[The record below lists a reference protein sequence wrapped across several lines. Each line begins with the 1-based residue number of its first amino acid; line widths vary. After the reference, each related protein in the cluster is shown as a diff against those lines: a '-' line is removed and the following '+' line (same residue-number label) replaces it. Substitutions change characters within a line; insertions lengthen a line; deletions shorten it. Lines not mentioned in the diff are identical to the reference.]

1 MPSSDSIQA
10 SISGNIWWGG
20 FTAAVTLTNNSSKD
34 LENWS
39 YSFDSPHQIN
49 TAPWGA
55 KITSVPLQEGFT
67 RYTLTGENWGER
79 IPSGQS
85 ITVGFNGTQ
94 GINLGIEGQLTTEDL
109 MMPNASFTEQSDT
122 DEQGPIE
129 ISSEEFNTAINN
141 IENSSDSMLT
151 NVMTSNGMESDEG
164 MNHAMHQN
172 GSAHHEENSD
182 YIDITSWGTFHSSN
196 HNSEHNELV
205 GGRTAITT
213 EAMVAYNGL
222 RNFAGLEATE
232 LEKLGEWAFANGLT
246 NNSQG
251 WGNDTKGVGLWYA
264 MQGAKVGWIA
274 DDLYQPQILADIQRT
289 ARMGSEADAMTMVRE
304 YGHEGFA
311 DYIEANSLQDAFVN
325 TLKMEPHYGGWMHGR
340 THGYLNIENVAIAH
354 DINHLTVLG
363 WDQEK
368 PFMNDTF
375 DWPQWPALDVS
386 DQTVINYYQGIVSL
400 GDPMSQNLEQ
410 LATEIVQA
418 DNPTIADNPGVLQRP
433 IIEENAIDQ
442 LTNSQLEISVSG
454 DLWWQGLTAEITV
467 TNTSNQN
474 LDDWSVTFESSHE
487 SYGEAWG
494 AELTIKKQDESHF
507 LYELSGN
514 DWGQSIDA
522 GQSITVGFNAM
533 QGEAIGNNGILT
545 SEAFFLD
552 LPVI

>member
-141 IENSSDSMLT
+141 IENSSDSMLS

-172 GSAHHEENSD
+172 RSAHHGENSD

-232 LEKLGEWAFANGLT
+232 LEEVGEWAFANGLT

-368 PFMNDTF
+368 PFMND
-375 DWPQWPALDVS
+375 V
-386 DQTVINYYQGIVSL
+386 
-400 GDPMSQNLEQ
+400 
-410 LATEIVQA
+410 
-418 DNPTIADNPGVLQRP
+418 
-433 IIEENAIDQ
+433 
-442 LTNSQLEISVSG
+442 
-454 DLWWQGLTAEITV
+454 
-467 TNTSNQN
+467 
-474 LDDWSVTFESSHE
+474 
-487 SYGEAWG
+487 
-494 AELTIKKQDESHF
+494 
-507 LYELSGN
+507 
-514 DWGQSIDA
+514 
-522 GQSITVGFNAM
+522 
-533 QGEAIGNNGILT
+533 
-545 SEAFFLD
+545 
-552 LPVI
+552 